1 MGGLARANSYKKIMY
16 IFLSVYQGLELF
28 WFLISL
34 RGKHKKK
41 YGA

>member
-1 MGGLARANSYKKIMY
+1 MGGLARANSYNKIMY

-34 RGKHKKK
+34 RGRHKKK
-41 YGA
+41 YGT